1 MSAFVQRPGLSGI
14 LNRGAAK
21 PPAPGPGAAGDG
33 GAAPRRGGAPQQ
45 QPQRR
50 EYTRAEASREERV
63 DRLQQAPA
71 QQGPGPGV
79 MGIREIQQQEREQG
93 DAGQRRQH
101 RERGPPHLQGQARG
115 PQQGATPRG
124 AQQGATPRGQQQQGQ
139 QQGPGPG
146 RAARDDDDWRSRSRP
161 ASAPSERDQYGGRPG
176 RGGGRG
182 GDFGR
187 GRGRGRG
194 RGGFDRRDVVVK
206 SPREFGII
214 ALLKDDKGFGFIKSP
229 AAVENL
235 FFHASRLINERDW
248 PSDRVR
254 VGDECEFELVADRS
268 GNLSA
273 DMVRSAPEGSAV
285 FEKVSAT
292 GVSGKIVKDLR
303 KVRSPFGG
311 RNNTVDQFEG
321 RLEYTPEGEG
331 DEPAEPV
338 ELPFGF
344 ADIDSINA
352 QLWEGDEV
360 TFDVVDDLRFKKRIA
375 ANFALVRCSPKDRT
389 TGIVDLVKDGF
400 GFIECSDRPARLFFH
415 FQEILQDEHSE
426 GRMRARTEV
435 EFSVTKNHQQS
446 KGKDK
451 EIAVRVVTL
460 PRGTVKFEEQIAE
473 KVRGKVLKVES
484 LSARQQQQQQ
494 RGQHNRFGSRNR
506 NAIQGEIEVQPP
518 ADAADAEPYTVSFNG
533 QSVRFDH
540 TLRKDDELVLDVML
554 DKRAQKRYATNV
566 ILVKPAASEKREQGI
581 VESVKETFGFID
593 GFGEWRKIFFHQ
605 SNVLRTLKG
614 DLVPVESGTEVEFDV
629 DTSGTMNRDA
639 DPRGQGGQQHEK
651 ANALRI
657 TVLPAG
663 TIQMVTPVQLQQT
676 GFVSRE
682 AQPPGSVRREGER
695 NGRISFGEMPDG
707 TRPTVV
713 YGMTDVEGAKPD
725 EKPEDAEGAKA
736 VAGPDGEEVKV
747 VEVSLVA
754 PPPPDPPRKGEEVT
768 CDIMI
773 DKREPQH
780 RFGRGV
786 AVRTFHLPQS
796 SLALDVSVSFFFGQV
811 VWSEGVVKSAPRA
824 TGGFGQCDAP
834 GRELADLTF
843 HWTEQLDDTQRAVRL
858 LTLSCAHTNSEGL
871 IRRLCRSWKSR
882 RRRPSHWWLA
892 RR

>member
-1 MSAFVQRPGLSGI
+1 M
-14 LNRGAAK
+14 
-21 PPAPGPGAAGDG
+21 
-33 GAAPRRGGAPQQ
+33 
-45 QPQRR
+45 
-50 EYTRAEASREERV
+50 
-63 DRLQQAPA
+63 
-71 QQGPGPGV
+71 
-79 MGIREIQQQEREQG
+79 
-93 DAGQRRQH
+93 
-101 RERGPPHLQGQARG
+101 
-115 PQQGATPRG
+115 
-124 AQQGATPRGQQQQGQ
+124 
-139 QQGPGPG
+139 
-146 RAARDDDDWRSRSRP
+146 
-161 ASAPSERDQYGGRPG
+161 ERDQYGGRPG

-235 FFHASRLINERDW
+235 FFHVSRLINERDW

-375 ANFALVRCSPKDRT
+375 ANFTLVRCSPKDRT

-566 ILVKPAASEKREQGI
+566 VLVKPAASEKREQGI

-695 NGRISFGEMPDG
+695 NGRISFGEMSDG

-713 YGMTDVEGAKPD
+713 YGMADVEGSKPD
-725 EKPEDAEGAKA
+725 EKPADAEGAKA

-786 AVRTFHLPQS
+786 AVRTFHLPTIFVGS
-796 SLALDVSVSFFFGQV
+796 GCKRLFLFWPG
-811 VWSEGVVKSAPRA
+811 GVVGGRCEECAACDWRLRA
-824 TGGFGQCDAP
+824 MRCAGA
-834 GRELADLTF
+834 RAD
-843 HWTEQLDDTQRAVRL
+843 
-858 LTLSCAHTNSEGL
+858 
-871 IRRLCRSWKSR
+871 
-882 RRRPSHWWLA
+882 
-892 RR
+892 